1 MLPNL
6 LFSIAFLTLSTQPC
20 PCLQVPALSGAA
32 PPSTST
38 PRTSTVYRPRP
49 KESPLRRHLR
59 LVVQS
64 SMPHPPPAT
73 SARRPLGISLP
84 KATRYTRRYQSSTT
98 RRRTAQC
105 QAPTVQQL
113 HDGTPTV
120 LLSSTLRGTVLIITP
135 QCRPTQSSLTQR
147 PRLHS
152 QP

>member
-6 LFSIAFLTLSTQPC
+6 QFDCLFTLLTQPC
-20 PCLQVPALSGAA
+20 PRLQVPAVRGAA
-32 PPSTST
+32 PPSTSILWK
-38 PRTSTVYRPRP
+38 STAYQPKP

-59 LVVQS
+59 LEVQLFT
-64 SMPHPPPAT
+64 PHPPPAT
-73 SARRPLGISLP
+73 SARQPLGISLP
-84 KATRYTRRYQSSTT
+84 KVTRFTRRFQSSTT

-135 QCRPTQSSLTQR
+135 QCRPTRPSLTQR
-147 PRLHS
+147 PRLHL